1 MSALR
6 QELLIRTSRIQE
18 PTANDHSA
26 TGSPP
31 DRVPYFV
38 RKIGT
43 EGINNEPGRMAKLRY
58 PRNKS

>member
-1 MSALR
+1 MIIP
-6 QELLIRTSRIQE
+6 QPEV
-18 PTANDHSA
+18 
-26 TGSPP
+26 PP